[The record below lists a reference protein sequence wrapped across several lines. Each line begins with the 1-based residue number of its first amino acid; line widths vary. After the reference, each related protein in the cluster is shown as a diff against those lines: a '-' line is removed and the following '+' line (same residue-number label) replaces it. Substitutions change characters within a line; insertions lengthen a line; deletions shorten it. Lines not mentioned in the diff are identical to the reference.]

1 MQDSTS
7 CYQLQK
13 LNLVYLQNW
22 VSLFFMCGKRIY
34 KHFVEKVFQWY
45 TKKSLKLS
53 RLYLILTNSLTIMQL
68 RSHHKTLINPQ
79 RHIKIQLNFSN
90 SSNKWSSFEFSIF
103 NYQFSNFC
111 QEEKKISRTL
121 SQPSTPSPSPL
132 NDQNGI
138 KHDKNYLL
146 TVPNYLL
153 RHFLFYTLDKLLLEW
168 NAMILGKEVWSFS
181 WK

>member
-53 RLYLILTNSLTIMQL
+53 RLYLILTNSLTIMRL
-68 RSHHKTLINPQ
+68 RSHHKTLIKGILKFNW
-79 RHIKIQLNFSN
+79 ILAIALINGLLLNFQ
-90 SSNKWSSFEFSIF
+90 FSII
-103 NYQFSNFC
+103 NFLTFVRKRRKLAEPC
-111 QEEKKISRTL
+111 
-121 SQPSTPSPSPL
+121 L
-132 NDQNGI
+132 NPPPPV
-138 KHDKNYLL
+138 HLL
-146 TVPNYLL
+146 
-153 RHFLFYTLDKLLLEW
+153 
-168 NAMILGKEVWSFS
+168 
-181 WK
+181 